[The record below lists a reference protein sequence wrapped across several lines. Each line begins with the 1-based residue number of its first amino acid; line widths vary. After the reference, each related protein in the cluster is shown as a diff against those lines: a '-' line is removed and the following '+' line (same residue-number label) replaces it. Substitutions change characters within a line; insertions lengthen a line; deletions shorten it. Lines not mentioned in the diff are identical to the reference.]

1 MAFKRFVTL
10 TVASGFGIGY
20 LPVMPGTAG
29 SLAAAVLYF
38 VLPLGGPVWILIIT
52 TAFVIGIWAGNFV
65 EREYGKDPPLV
76 VIDEFVGQW
85 LTFSFLP
92 MDPLTLTGGFL
103 LFRIFDISKPFP
115 ANRAQRLKGGLGIML
130 DDVIAAVYAQ
140 AFLRLILL
148 IIS

>member
-10 TVASGFGIGY
+10 TLASGFGIGY
-20 LPVMPGTAG
+20 APIIPGTAG
-29 SLAAAVLYF
+29 SLAAAILHF
-38 VLPLGGPVWILIIT
+38 MLPLEEPAWILIIT
-52 TAFVIGIWAGNFV
+52 AAFVAGIWSGTLV

-92 MDPLTLTGGFL
+92 MDLLTLTGGFL

-115 ANRAQRLKGGLGIML
+115 VNRAQRLKGGLGIML
-130 DDVIAAVYAQ
+130 DDVIAAVYAH
-140 AFLRLILL
+140 ASLRLILL